1 MNKAS
6 VLALKGAQAPF
17 SGKIIK
23 SKKLFYSKF
32 LYKISIKSTV
42 SRRFGCSKAA
52 ANLIG
57 SLLQIAND
65 TNITSIRF
73 AYGAG
78 YISWSVADLA
88 AWGEVI
94 AILSKYQTGS
104 FRIRSECVHSNIFT
118 NDYAIVDEILAK
130 LPNICIHI
138 ERPANDKAK
147 SILTAG
153 REIEFC
159 KNANYE
165 YKAYLK
171 NVDYHTWIDVQKFIN
186 EMPHLVK
193 PKGTGFSPP
202 YILLKSEKSITLFEL
217 RFSNIIRK
225 VTKLVESS
233 SVE

>member
-1 MNKAS
+1 MNRAS

-23 SKKLFYSKF
+23 SKKLFYGKF
-32 LYKISIKSTV
+32 LYKISLKSTV
-42 SRRFGCSKAA
+42 SRRFDCSKAA
-52 ANLIG
+52 ATLIG
-57 SLLQIAND
+57 AVLQIAND
-65 TNITSIRF
+65 TNLTSIRF
-73 AYGAG
+73 AYGSG
-78 YISWSVADLA
+78 YISWEVTDLA
-88 AWGEVI
+88 AWGEI
-94 AILSKYQTGS
+94 ISILSKYQAGS
-104 FRIRSECVHSNIFT
+104 FQIRTEYDHSNIFT
-118 NDYAIVDEILAK
+118 NDYAIIDEIIAK

-138 ERPANDKAK
+138 ERPSNDKAK
-147 SILTAG
+147 ALLTAG

-159 KNANYE
+159 KKANYE

-171 NVDYHTWIDVQKFIN
+171 TIDYHTWIDIRKFIN